1 MLKKSKQ
8 QDLVESN
15 ILSKVGTGISPLI
28 SNILLMMS
36 LDFTTEVNVN
46 ILGPLFEQSI
56 TDIEKLQEGGTSKRK
71 KTIRAYNEKKSLNE
85 LIETETDTEVLS
97 YMKRFTKEQKAK
109 VFDAESK
116 ITNGT
121 LDGINSVAQLLKRS
135 ARGYRN
141 IPNYITM
148 IYLRLGHLKFQRPS

>member
-8 QDLVESN
+8 QDLVEST

-46 ILGPLFEQSI
+46 SLGPLFEQSI

-71 KTIRAYNEKKSLNE
+71 KTIRAYNLT
-85 LIETETDTEVLS
+85 LRVL
-97 YMKRFTKEQKAK
+97 
-109 VFDAESK
+109 
-116 ITNGT
+116 
-121 LDGINSVAQLLKRS
+121 
-135 ARGYRN
+135 
-141 IPNYITM
+141 
-148 IYLRLGHLKFQRPS
+148 